1 MQNRAHPWIA
11 LAALIALIPAAS
23 LALESYSQDFEG
35 LFQTDPD
42 ALADDGWLVFG
53 NVSAP
58 DGTFLYGYGPFPAP
72 NDGFAFCQI
81 DMDQGGDEQGFQQL
95 VVFSDYNNGDHANG
109 NLIESIVFQEQTVTA
124 DDVGGTWRFAFQA
137 KRGNIEG
144 GSTAMGFIKTID
156 PDNNFALIDLISV
169 DMTGIPETWGGFDV
183 TYGITAEL
191 EGKILQ
197 FGFSNVAS
205 LYESSGIFY
214 DNLVFEEVP
223 VGVPDAAA
231 AGAALGQNYPNPFNP
246 TTRIDFTLEQPGRV
260 DLSVFDVAG
269 RHVATLHRGQLVAG
283 DHHAIWSGRND
294 GGQAVPSGQ
303 YHYRL
308 TTDTGQVSRRMILLK

>member
-1 MQNRAHPWIA
+1 MQNRAHA
-11 LAALIALIPAAS
+11 LLAAAALIALIPAAG
-23 LALESYSQDFEG
+23 LALEPYSQDFEG

-81 DMDQGGDEQGFQQL
+81 DIDQGGDEQGFQQL
-95 VVFSDYNNGDHANG
+95 SVFSDYNNGDHAVG
-109 NLIESIVFQEQTVTA
+109 NLIESITFQEQTITA

-144 GSTAMGFIKTID
+144 GTTAMGFIKTID

-169 DMTGIPETWGGFDV
+169 DMTAIPDTWGGYDV
-183 TYGITAEL
+183 TYGITEEL

-197 FGFSNVAS
+197 FGFSNVATF
-205 LYESSGIFY
+205 YEGAGIFY
-214 DNLVFEEVP
+214 DNVVFEEVP
-223 VGVPDAAA
+223 VGVPDATI
-231 AGAALGQNYPNPFNP
+231 GAVLGQNYPNPFNP
-246 TTRIDFTLEQPGRV
+246 TTRIDFSLERPALV
-260 DLSVFDVAG
+260 SLSVFDAAG
-269 RHVATLHRGQLVAG
+269 RPVATLHRGELGAG
-283 DHHAIWSGRND
+283 DHHVVWSGRTD
-294 GGQAVPSGQ
+294 GGRAVPSGQ

-308 TTDTGQVSRRMILLK
+308 TTDRGQASRSMVLLK